1 MAKKTK
7 EEAEKTKQSIFDAA
21 LKVFERK
28 GFVST
33 TLNDIA
39 KEAGVTRGA
48 IYWHFKNK
56 TDLFLALNE
65 EIELA
70 AICQLEDIRD
80 NPPGNLA
87 DLKRCMLNY
96 LALYEND
103 ERLRIMYEII
113 LYKTEMTDELA
124 PLMLKERQR
133 DKEIAESLETSI
145 KRLQDTGELTTKLSS
160 VHIIIMIK
168 SFVIGLI
175 DMWIFKKHSFS
186 IKDDTPAMI
195 ELFFESLSS
204 DTNQ

>member
-28 GFVST
+28 GFVTT

-56 TDLFLALNE
+56 TELFLALNE

-70 AICQLEDIRD
+70 AICNLDDIRD
-80 NPPGNLA
+80 NPPNNLA
-87 DLKRCMLNY
+87 DLKQCMLNY

-103 ERLRIMYEII
+103 DKLRIMYEII

-133 DKEIAESLETSI
+133 DKEIAESLELCI
-145 KRLQDTGELTTKLSS
+145 KKLQEKGVLTLKLSNS
-160 VHIIIMIK
+160 HIIIMIK
-168 SFVIGLI
+168 AFMIGLI
-175 DMWIFKKHSFS
+175 DMWLFEKRAFS
-186 IKDDTPAMI
+186 IVNDTPEMI
-195 ELFFESLSS
+195 DLFFKSLTSEIK
-204 DTNQ
+204 

>member
-70 AICQLEDIRD
+70 AISHLDDIRE

-87 DLKRCMLNY
+87 DLKQCILNY
-96 LALYEND
+96 LSLYEND
-103 ERLRIMYEII
+103 DRLRIMYEII

-133 DKEIAESLETSI
+133 DKEIAESLEISI
-145 KRLQDTGELTTKLSS
+145 KGLQNTGILTSKLSS
-160 VHIIIMIK
+160 AHIIIMIK

-175 DMWIFKKHSFS
+175 DIWIFKKRSFS
-186 IKDDTPAMI
+186 IKNDTPAMV

-204 DTNQ
+204 DMNK